1 MSMQN
6 NWLSNDRRR
15 RLGLAHR
22 WGNGPASLWIA
33 EDFGCCASGR
43 WWNEVRVCGLKFGG
57 AWIPGLLRT
66 HCYGERIGAP
76 TPIAHSTTL
85 PYRRNTSP
93 KVRRFEFKWFL
104 PTPFTHQTR
113 YRVLVGRRAHYHPGD
128 GVPAGFLPLGSKGPW
143 VGLTRQA
150 PTSIVPRRSPGK
162 APPPGHPFNI
172 DVFEGKA
179 DLARG
184 G

>member
-6 NWLSNDRRR
+6 NWLSNNRR

-93 KVRRFEFKWFL
+93 KARRFKFKWFL
-104 PTPFTHQTR
+104 YQLHSPTKRGTGYWSVGSLR
-113 YRVLVGRRAHYHPGD
+113 GRRDANACP
-128 GVPAGFLPLGSKGPW
+128 S
-143 VGLTRQA
+143 TRNHHSAQA
-150 PTSIVPRRSPGK
+150 KMRLSDSSDSRIHRPRESR
-162 APPPGHPFNI
+162 FY
-172 DVFEGKA
+172 EG
-179 DLARG
+179 G
-184 G
+184 Y